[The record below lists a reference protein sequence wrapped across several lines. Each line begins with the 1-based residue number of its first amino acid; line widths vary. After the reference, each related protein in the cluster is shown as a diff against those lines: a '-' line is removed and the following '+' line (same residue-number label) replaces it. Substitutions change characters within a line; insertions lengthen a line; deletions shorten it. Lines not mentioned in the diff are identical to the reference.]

1 MESGVKSTRQGATI
15 RPRPHILHCS
25 YSYILVYCSYSYI
38 LVHLQGTVLLCTAM
52 DPHTPTIATAIQST
66 AERYLTQH
74 CHFHQMLLVVSVR
87 PVLGHTCQRSLQY
100 IALKV
105 YFGSP
110 ALRQYPAFLC
120 RCVHIISFSHCTE
133 MQGGSRVHQCAGS
146 PLLVGQYPAF
156 RHISSVCLAVWVPC
170 SLLHT
175 PVAFSEREKI
185 EKIQRKRR
193 KQD

>member
-1 MESGVKSTRQGATI
+1 
-15 RPRPHILHCS
+15 
-25 YSYILVYCSYSYI
+25 
-38 LVHLQGTVLLCTAM
+38 M
-52 DPHTPTIATAIQST
+52 DLHTPTIATAIQST

-120 RCVHIISFSHCTE
+120 RCVHIIFFDTALKCRGAGCTSV
-133 MQGGSRVHQCAGS
+133 QGAPCWSDNTLLSGTFPQSASPSGS
-146 PLLVGQYPAF
+146 PAPSYI
-156 RHISSVCLAVWVPC
+156 H
-170 SLLHT
+170 LLH
-175 PVAFSEREKI
+175 FQREKRLKKSKGKEENKI
-185 EKIQRKRR
+185 EKKHFLSMLQRPSTLLSAKG
-193 KQD
+193 KA